1 MSSPSSS
8 QPPLPRPRGAQGGA
22 LPAQGTGVRAKLAA
36 LRARRRQRGV
46 ALVMVLG
53 TLTLLTVMLTEFQDE
68 ASAELGS
75 SVAARDSVRA
85 EYAARSA
92 VNLSRLLLASEPT
105 VRNSAGMILSLLT
118 GGGKPPQIPVWKFA
132 DAFLGAFNDEIGRE
146 TFQGF
151 SGLNLAEGKNLGLDG
166 AGFRVEIVDEDSKL
180 NVNVAARPDA
190 FSKKRV
196 AEQLLALMAGA
207 QHEEF
212 FQGLDERGNLADR
225 QTICGALIDWVD
237 PDEVH
242 EACDPRVEVRQQT
255 APEDSYYQLLPR
267 PYQRKNAAFDS
278 LEELRLVRG
287 VSDDFWARFVEPDP
301 DQPDKRLMTVWGTGQ
316 VNVNT
321 ADAKTLLAL
330 ACSGAVPNTPI
341 CTIDV
346 EQQLKFVTTVNL
358 MKSFMPGIPTFK
370 SAKEFTDTVKGE
382 GMIGQMLIAQGF
394 QPIPLLSEK
403 QLQGSVGVESKAFS
417 IYATGYVQ
425 SGKHESRT
433 RIHAVVD
440 FRGAPPPGT
449 AAQYQM
455 MQAMG
460 QGTPLPEGAQTPDL
474 PATFEQGGIA
484 GAFLPNP
491 AGNILYY
498 RVD

>member
-1 MSSPSSS
+1 
-8 QPPLPRPRGAQGGA
+8 
-22 LPAQGTGVRAKLAA
+22 
-36 LRARRRQRGV
+36 
-46 ALVMVLG
+46 MVLG
-53 TLTLLTVMLTEFQDE
+53 TLALLTVMLTEFQDE

-75 SVAARDSVRA
+75 SVSARDSVRA
-85 EYAARSA
+85 EYAAKSA
-92 VNLSRLLLASEPT
+92 VNLGRLLLASEPT
-105 VRNSAGMILSLLT
+105 IRNSAGMMLSMLT

-146 TFQGF
+146 AFQGL
-151 SGLNLAEGKNLGLDG
+151 SGLNLAEGKNLGMEG
-166 AGFRVEIVDEDSKL
+166 AGFRLEIVDEDSKL

-212 FQGLDERGNLADR
+212 FRGLDERGNLADR
-225 QTICGALIDWVD
+225 QTICGAIIDWVD
-237 PDEVH
+237 PDEAH

-255 APEDSYYQLLPR
+255 APEDSYYQMLPR

-278 LEELRLVRG
+278 LEELHLVRG

-301 DQPDKRLMTVWGTGQ
+301 DNPDKRLITVWGSGQ
-316 VNVNT
+316 VNVNN
-321 ADAKTLLAL
+321 ADAKTLLAV

-341 CTIDV
+341 CTTAVD
-346 EQQLKFVTTVNL
+346 QQIKFVTTVNL
-358 MKSFMPGIPTFK
+358 MKGFIPGVPAFK
-370 SAKEFTDTVKGE
+370 SAKDFVDTVKGQ

-394 QPIPLLSEK
+394 QPIQLLSEK
-403 QLQGSVGVESKAFS
+403 QLQDAVTMESKAFS

-425 SGKHESRT
+425 SGKHETRT

-449 AAQYQM
+449 AAQFQM

-460 QGTPLPEGAQTPDL
+460 QGTAPPDGAQSPQL
-474 PATFEQGGIA
+474 PASFQEGGIA
-484 GAFLPNP
+484 GAFMPNP